1 MDASP
6 KKMPGRSTPPAKTPA
21 RTRPAPTAPDA
32 VAPSAVERKGVR
44 TISERTEVER
54 PTVAVVLSGAA
65 ARGAFQA
72 GALAEIIPAL
82 ERDGLMPTI
91 WLGTSAGSIN
101 AVLWGAAAH
110 LGAEAAAEDV
120 VQVWRRMN
128 DHNVFRPLL
137 SFAQLRAGLRYID
150 GALLGQGP
158 GTTSLLDTEPLHRTA
173 VRALH
178 TGQLAA
184 NIVNGTLSAIG
195 VVATRMPRASDDDVN
210 GAASGR
216 SVLFLDEH
224 EPCDYLGDRDR
235 ALDVMRGRIVVD
247 HVMASSAIPVAFP
260 PVEITTP
267 DFASG
272 WYMDGGVRLNT
283 PLHPAVGLGASKI
296 LVVSATATAYG
307 SSPSPDSTSPTPDLA
322 DAAAQVLHAVLADR
336 TIEDLALLRRTNRLV
351 AAAED
356 AGRPDLMTGRDGVPY
371 RGIDVMVVSPP
382 PGELGRIAADVFQR
396 RTSGLGRI
404 SELDNW
410 LIGKVIR
417 GTGDDVGRRELL
429 SYLFFDEDYFAA
441 GIELGRRA
449 AAAAL
454 SRGWE
459 R

>member
-1 MDASP
+1 MDETP
-6 KKMPGRSTPPAKTPA
+6 KKTSSRSTPRVEEPA
-21 RTRPAPTAPDA
+21 RTRPSATEAAAAAKPRGGRTRSTRPT
-32 VAPSAVERKGVR
+32 VEK
-44 TISERTEVER
+44 

-82 ERDGLMPTI
+82 EREGLMPTI

-101 AVLWGAAAH
+101 AVLWGAAVH
-110 LGAEAAAEDV
+110 LGAETAAQDV

-137 SFAQLRAGLRYID
+137 SFAQLRSGLQYVG

-173 VRALH
+173 IQALQ
-178 TGQLAA
+178 TGQLAGNVA
-184 NIVNGTLSAIG
+184 DGAIAAVG
-195 VVATRMPRASDDDVN
+195 VVATRMPQASDDVVN

-224 EPCDYLGDRDR
+224 DPGGYHGDGDR
-235 ALDVMRGRIVVD
+235 ALDVVRGRITVD

-260 PVEITTP
+260 PVEITVP
-267 DFASG
+267 ESAGG

-283 PLHPAVGLGASKI
+283 PLHPAVGLGATRI
-296 LVVSATATAYG
+296 LVVSATATSYG
-307 SSPSPDSTSPTPDLA
+307 PSPRPDPSSSTPDLA
-322 DAAAQVLHAVLADR
+322 DASAQVLHAVLADR

-351 AAAED
+351 ARAAD
-356 AGRPDLMTGRDGVPY
+356 AGRPDVLAGRDGVPY
-371 RGIDVMVVSPP
+371 RAIDVMVVSPP
-382 PGELGRIAADVFQR
+382 PGELGRIAAEVFQR
-396 RTSGLGRI
+396 RTSGLGRL

-410 LIGKVIR
+410 LIGKAIR
-417 GTGDDVGRRELL
+417 GAGDDVGRRELL
-429 SYLFFDEDYFAA
+429 SYLFFDQEYFAA
-441 GIELGRRA
+441 GLELGRRA
-449 AAAAL
+449 ASAAL